1 MNSIDP
7 WRHVT
12 PTPEQVED
20 MARLRA
26 SFRVAGE
33 ALAKLPGGWYADHAR
48 RALEESAMWA
58 NKAITHGEP

>member
-1 MNSIDP
+1 MTNIDP

-33 ALAKLPGGWYADHAR
+33 ALAKLPAGWFASHAR
-48 RALEESAMWA
+48 QRLEESAMWA